1 MKVTFFRFNT
11 GAREMDVNTIRLLI
25 FVSVFMLMLILE
37 SLIPRHPTVDSK
49 PRRLGIHLGL
59 SGLNVLLLKLV
70 FGAAAVGAA
79 TTIEIKGWGLFNVL
93 SWNNVVEF
101 FLVVLVLDFAI
112 YLQHVIVHK
121 IPLFWRFHVV
131 HHSDLD
137 LDASSGLRFHPV
149 EILASMLYK
158 IGIIFLLGP
167 TPIAVLVF
175 EAVLNGMA
183 LFSHSNIALPVKID
197 HFFKKLIV
205 TPDMHRIH
213 HSVEVSE
220 TNSNYGFNLSIWDR
234 ALGTYKEKALKAQPE
249 IAIGIDAFRSPSE
262 LTFCKLLM
270 MPKKYG
276 NLTYVT

>member
-1 MKVTFFRFNT
+1 
-11 GAREMDVNTIRLLI
+11 MDSNTIRLLI
-25 FVSVFMLMLILE
+25 FISVFVLMLILE
-37 SLIPRHPTVDSK
+37 IFFPRHSTVDSK

-59 SGLNVLLLKLV
+59 SGINTLLLKFV

-79 TTIEIKGWGLFNVL
+79 KTFEIKGWGLLNML
-93 SWNNVVEF
+93 DWNNAIEF
-101 FLVVLVLDFAI
+101 VLVIIILDLSI

-121 IPLFWRFHVV
+121 VPLFWRFHVV

-137 LDASSGLRFHPV
+137 LDASSGLRFHPI

-158 IGIIFLLGP
+158 VGIIILLGP
-167 TPIAVLVF
+167 APIAVLVF

-183 LFSHSNIALPVKID
+183 IFSHSNVALPVKVD
-197 HFFKKLIV
+197 HFLRNLIV

-234 ALGTYKEKALKAQPE
+234 FFSTYKKEALKAQPK
-249 IAIGIDAFRSPSE
+249 IVIGIDAFRSPNE
-262 LTFCKLLM
+262 LTFYNLLM
-270 MPKKYG
+270 MPKNYG
-276 NLTYVT
+276 KLTYVT

>member
-1 MKVTFFRFNT
+1 MDGNT
-11 GAREMDVNTIRLLI
+11 LRLLI
-25 FVSVFMLMLILE
+25 FISVFILMLVLE
-37 SLIPRHPTVDSK
+37 SFIPRHPTVDSK
-49 PRRLGIHLGL
+49 SRRLGIHIGL
-59 SGLNVLLLKLV
+59 SGLNTLLLKMV

-79 TTIEIKGWGLFNVL
+79 KTFEINGWGLLNVL
-93 SWNNVVEF
+93 DWNGVVEF
-101 FLVVLVLDFAI
+101 ILVIALLDLSI

-121 IPLFWRFHVV
+121 IPFFWRFHVV

-167 TPIAVLVF
+167 APIAVLVF
-175 EAVLNGMA
+175 EAILNGMA
-183 LFSHSNIALPVKID
+183 IFSHSNIALPVKVD
-197 HFFKKLIV
+197 CFFRKLIV

-234 ALGTYKEKALKAQPE
+234 IFSTYKDEALKAQPE
-249 IAIGIDAFRSPSE
+249 IVIGIDAFRSPNE
-262 LTFCKLLM
+262 LTFYDLLV

-276 NLTYVT
+276 KLTTYVT

>member
-1 MKVTFFRFNT
+1 M
-11 GAREMDVNTIRLLI
+11 GGDTIRLLVFASI
-25 FVSVFMLMLILE
+25 FILMLILE
-37 SLIPRHPTVDSK
+37 SLIPRHSTVDSK

-59 SGLNVLLLKLV
+59 SGLNTLLLKLA
-70 FGAAAVGAA
+70 FGTAAVGAA
-79 TTIEIKGWGLFNVL
+79 KTIEVKGWGLFNIL
-93 SWNNVVEF
+93 NWDNVVEF
-101 FLVVLVLDFAI
+101 FLVVVFLDFAI

-167 TPIAVLVF
+167 APIAVLAF

-183 LFSHSNIALPVKID
+183 IFSHSNIALPVKLD
-197 HFFKKLIV
+197 YFFRKLIV

-234 ALGTYKEKALKAQPE
+234 IFSTYKEEALKAQPE
-249 IAIGIDAFRSPSE
+249 IVIGIDTFRSPNE
-262 LTFCKLLM
+262 LTFYNLLI

-276 NLTYVT
+276 KLTTYVT

>member
-1 MKVTFFRFNT
+1 
-11 GAREMDVNTIRLLI
+11 MDGDSIRLLI
-25 FVSVFMLMLILE
+25 FVSVFLLMLILE
-37 SLIPRHPTVDSK
+37 MLIPRHPTVDSK

-59 SGLNVLLLKLV
+59 SGLNTLLLKLV

-79 TTIEIKGWGLFNVL
+79 NTFEIKGWGLLNVL
-93 SWNNVVEF
+93 DWNNMVEF
-101 FLVVLVLDFAI
+101 FLVIVILDLSI
-112 YLQHVIVHK
+112 YFQHVIVHK
-121 IPLFWRFHVV
+121 VPLFWRFHVV

-167 TPIAVLVF
+167 APIAVLVF
-175 EAVLNGMA
+175 EAILNGMA
-183 LFSHSNIALPVKID
+183 IFSHSNIALPVKVD
-197 HFFKKLIV
+197 YFFRKLIV

-234 ALGTYKEKALKAQPE
+234 IFSTYKDEALKAQPE
-249 IAIGIDAFRSPSE
+249 IVIGIDAFRSPNE
-262 LTFCKLLM
+262 LTFYDLLM

-276 NLTYVT
+276 KLTTYVT

>member
-1 MKVTFFRFNT
+1 
-11 GAREMDVNTIRLLI
+11 MDVNTIRLLI

-59 SGLNVLLLKLV
+59 SGLNTLLLKLV

-93 SWNNVVEF
+93 GWNNVVEF
-101 FLVVLVLDFAI
+101 FLVVVFLDFAI
-112 YLQHVIVHK
+112 YFQHVIVHK
-121 IPLFWRFHVV
+121 VPLFWRFHVV

-137 LDASSGLRFHPV
+137 LDVSSGLRFHPV

-167 TPIAVLVF
+167 APIAVLTF

-183 LFSHSNIALPVKID
+183 LFSHSNIALPAKVD
-197 HFFKKLIV
+197 HFFRKLIV
-205 TPDMHRIH
+205 MPDMHRIH

-234 ALGTYKEKALKAQPE
+234 ILGTYKEEALKAQPE
-249 IAIGIDAFRSPSE
+249 IVIGIDTLRSPNE
-262 LTFCKLLM
+262 LTFYNLLM

-276 NLTYVT
+276 KLTYVT

>member
-1 MKVTFFRFNT
+1 MDSNT
-11 GAREMDVNTIRLLI
+11 LRLLI
-25 FVSVFMLMLILE
+25 FISVFILLLILE
-37 SLIPRHPTVDSK
+37 FLIPRHPTVDSK

-59 SGLNVLLLKLV
+59 SGLNTLLLKLV

-79 TTIEIKGWGLFNVL
+79 KTFEIKGWGLLNFL
-93 SWNNVVEF
+93 DWNNVLEF
-101 FLVVLVLDFAI
+101 FLVMVFLDFSI

-121 IPLFWRFHVV
+121 VPLFWRFHVV

-137 LDASSGLRFHPV
+137 LDVSSGLRFHPV

-158 IGIIFLLGP
+158 IGVIFLLGP
-167 TPIAVLVF
+167 APIAVLAF

-183 LFSHSNIALPVKID
+183 LFSHSNIELPVKMD
-197 HFFKKLIV
+197 YFCRKLIV

-234 ALGTYKEKALKAQPE
+234 ICDTYKEEALKAQPE
-249 IAIGIDAFRSPSE
+249 IIIGIDVFRRPNE
-262 LTFCKLLM
+262 LTFYNLLM
-270 MPKKYG
+270 MPKTYG
-276 NLTYVT
+276 KLTYVT

>member
-1 MKVTFFRFNT
+1 MDSNT
-11 GAREMDVNTIRLLI
+11 LRLLI
-25 FVSVFMLMLILE
+25 FISVFILMLVLE
-37 SLIPRHPTVDSK
+37 SFIPRHPTVDSK
-49 PRRLGIHLGL
+49 SRRLGIHIGL
-59 SGLNVLLLKLV
+59 SGLNTLLLKMV

-79 TTIEIKGWGLFNVL
+79 KTFEINGWGLLNVL
-93 SWNNVVEF
+93 DWNGVVEF
-101 FLVVLVLDFAI
+101 ILVIALLDLSI

-121 IPLFWRFHVV
+121 IPFFWRFHVV

-167 TPIAVLVF
+167 APIAVLVF

-183 LFSHSNIALPVKID
+183 IFSHSNIALPVKAD
-197 HFFKKLIV
+197 HFFRKLIV

-234 ALGTYKEKALKAQPE
+234 IFGTYKKDALKAQPE
-249 IAIGIDAFRSPSE
+249 IIIGIDTFRSPDE
-262 LTFCKLLM
+262 LTFYNLLI
-270 MPKKYG
+270 MPKKYRE
-276 NLTYVT
+276 LTYVT

>member
-1 MKVTFFRFNT
+1 
-11 GAREMDVNTIRLLI
+11 MDVNTIRLLI

-59 SGLNVLLLKLV
+59 SGLNTLLLKLV

-93 SWNNVVEF
+93 GWNNVVEF
-101 FLVVLVLDFAI
+101 ILVVVFLDFAI
-112 YLQHVIVHK
+112 YFQHVIVHK
-121 IPLFWRFHVV
+121 VPLFWRFHVV

-137 LDASSGLRFHPV
+137 LDVSSGLRFHPV

-167 TPIAVLVF
+167 APIAVLVF

-183 LFSHSNIALPVKID
+183 LFSHSNIALPVKVD
-197 HFFKKLIV
+197 HFCKKLIV

-234 ALGTYKEKALKAQPE
+234 VLGTYKENALKAQPE
-249 IAIGIDAFRSPSE
+249 IAIGIDAFRSPNE
-262 LTFCKLLM
+262 LTFYKLLM

-276 NLTYVT
+276 KLTYVT

>member
-1 MKVTFFRFNT
+1 MDGNT
-11 GAREMDVNTIRLLI
+11 VRLLI
-25 FVSVFMLMLILE
+25 FLSVFILMLILE
-37 SLIPRHPTVDSK
+37 SLIPMHPTVDSK

-59 SGLNVLLLKLV
+59 SGLNTLLLKLV

-79 TTIEIKGWGLFNVL
+79 KTFEIKGWGLFNIL
-93 SWNNVVEF
+93 DWNNVVEF
-101 FLVVLVLDFAI
+101 FLVVVFLDFAI

-121 IPLFWRFHVV
+121 VPLFWRFHVV

-137 LDASSGLRFHPV
+137 LDVSSGLRFHPV

-167 TPIAVLVF
+167 APIAVLTF

-183 LFSHSNIALPVKID
+183 LFSHSNIALPAKVD
-197 HFFKKLIV
+197 HFFRKLIV
-205 TPDMHRIH
+205 MPDMHRIH

-234 ALGTYKEKALKAQPE
+234 ILGTYKEEALKAQPE
-249 IAIGIDAFRSPSE
+249 IVIGIDTLRSPNE
-262 LTFCKLLM
+262 LTFYNLLM

-276 NLTYVT
+276 KLTYVT